1 MLSSVF
7 TRMRPSM
14 RLTRYT
20 DYALRVL
27 IYCGLAPR
35 GRVTIREIGEAY
47 GISTNH
53 LTKIVHDL
61 GRLGYLGTV
70 RGKGGGLR
78 LAVPPEA
85 IRLGQLVFTLERDL
99 ALAECLNPGGCDCRI
114 AGDCRMQAI
123 LGEALDAFF
132 AALDRYT
139 LADLLVPEEGLCR
152 RLGLLPAE

>member
-1 MLSSVF
+1 MLSTVSA
-7 TRMRPSM
+7 RMRRRM

-27 IYCGLAPR
+27 IYCGLAPD

-47 GISTNH
+47 GISKNH

-78 LAVPPEA
+78 LAMPPEE
-85 IRLGQLVFTLERDL
+85 IRLGQLVATLERDL
-99 ALAECLNPGGCDCRI
+99 ALVECFGDGRCDCRI
-114 AGDCRMQAI
+114 AGDCRLQGM
-123 LGEALDAFF
+123 LGEALEAFF
-132 AALDRYT
+132 TTLDRWT
-139 LADLLVPEEGLCR
+139 LADLLAPADGLRR
-152 RLGLLPAE
+152 RLGLPQPA